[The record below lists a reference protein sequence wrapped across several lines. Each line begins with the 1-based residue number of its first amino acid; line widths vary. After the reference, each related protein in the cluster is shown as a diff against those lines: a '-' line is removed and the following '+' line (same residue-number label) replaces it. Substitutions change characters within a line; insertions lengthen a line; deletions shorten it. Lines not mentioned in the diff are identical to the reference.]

1 MKLGLGTVQFGL
13 DYGISNYQGKTSL
26 NEAANILQVAKSSAI
41 DLLDTASLY
50 GDSEA
55 VVGQAMHGQ
64 SFQVVT
70 KTPQFK
76 TPKIKKEHAVQLK
89 QAFDNSLNKL
99 QVDNIYGLLMHQAED
114 LLADGGEYLMEALIE
129 IKEIGGTQ
137 KIGVSVYNQEQIER
151 VLNRYQIDLIQ
162 LPLNVFDQGLAINGC
177 LKELKKNNVEIHV
190 RSIFLQGLLLTEI
203 DEIRQYF
210 NKFKPQ
216 IKQYQSVLDDY
227 GLSLLQGA
235 LAYIKSIREV
245 DYAIVGVNSS
255 RELVEII
262 NAVDTLPNEFPG
274 FDNFYSN
281 DQRLVNPLVWLAEGV
296 RDTQ

>member
-55 VVGQAMHGQ
+55 VVGQAMYGQ

-255 RELVEII
+255 RELVEIT
-262 NAVDTLPNEFPG
+262 NAVDTLPNEFPS

>member
-1 MKLGLGTVQFGL
+1 LKLGLGTVQFGL
-13 DYGISNYQGKTSL
+13 DYGISNHHGKTSL
-26 NEAANILQVAKSSAI
+26 SEATNILQVAKSSGI

-55 VVGQAMHGQ
+55 VIGKTMHGQ
-64 SFQVVT
+64 NFQVVT

-76 TPKIKKEHAVQLK
+76 LPQIKKEHATQLK
-89 QAFDNSLNKL
+89 QAFNNSTDKL
-99 QVDNIYGLLMHQAED
+99 HVDSVYGLLMHQAED

-129 IKEIGGTQ
+129 IKETGGTQ

-151 VLNRYQIDLIQ
+151 VLNRYQVDLIQ
-162 LPLNVFDQGLAINGC
+162 LPLNVFDQSLAINGC

-203 DEIRQYF
+203 DKIRQYF

-255 RELVEII
+255 RELVEIT
-262 NAVDTLPNEFPG
+262 NAVDTLPNEFPN

-296 RDTQ
+296 RGTQ